1 MKKLAYVLLSIMLL
15 LACSKGKDL
24 SDFSS
29 NGARGAAEY
38 FYSLLAKGKSQDY
51 VDNMQGTISMDSS
64 KYVQYVD
71 LVAQFLHEEKQLRG
85 GILSAKAINETM
97 EDTMATVFLNVHF
110 VDSTREQVMLPLVYT
125 RGRWWVK

>member
-1 MKKLAYVLLSIMLL
+1 MKKFAYVFLSIMLL

-24 SDFSS
+24 SNFSS

-51 VDNMQGTISMDSS
+51 VDNMQESASMDSS
-64 KYVQYVD
+64 RYVQYVD

-85 GILSAKAINETM
+85 GILNAEASNDAI

>member
-1 MKKLAYVLLSIMLL
+1 
-15 LACSKGKDL
+15 
-24 SDFSS
+24 
-29 NGARGAAEY
+29 
-38 FYSLLAKGKSQDY
+38 
-51 VDNMQGTISMDSS
+51 MDSS

-125 RGRWWVK
+125 RGRWWIK